1 MTTDQ
6 INLNTQAYR
15 TEAKPRTYVCACG
28 AKATY
33 GEPTCSKPASRRTS
47 ARRAKGAS
55 R

>member
-28 AKATY
+28 AKAVWRAYDART
-33 GEPTCSKPASRRTS
+33 GESKNVCQAC
-47 ARRAKGAS
+47 KGGK
-55 R
+55 

>member
-28 AKATY
+28 QRATY
-33 GEPTCSKPASRRTS
+33 REYNRETGESKNVCQAC
-47 ARRAKGAS
+47 KGGK
-55 R
+55 